1 MGVAHRFSNAP
12 GIICWVLLYSP
23 DRGGVFASPTPQT
36 AELVAELFA
45 TERDR
50 FPPFQLQFIGAFEGV
65 FVFVQPGGLVGG
77 GHFQSAIIYILI
89 DWCIRYRNFQP
100 SPYAVIAS
108 GRSMRVADSVD
119 RIISI
124 ISLSLCRSDPVTS
137 STTPSQYASSG
148 VSL

>member
-1 MGVAHRFSNAP
+1 MLRVSSVGS
-12 GIICWVLLYSP
+12 CWCSA

-65 FVFVQPGGLVGG
+65 FVFGQPGRVVEVG
-77 GHFQSAIIYILI
+77 HIQRAIIYILI
-89 DWCIRYRNFQP
+89 DWSIRCRNFQP
-100 SPYAVIAS
+100 SPDAVIAS

>member
-1 MGVAHRFSNAP
+1 MGVAHRFSNSP

-45 TERDR
+45 AERDR

-65 FVFVQPGGLVGG
+65 FVFGQPGWVVEVG
-77 GHFQSAIIYILI
+77 HIQRAIIHILI
-89 DWCIRYRNFQP
+89 DWYFRCRNFQP

-108 GRSMRVADSVD
+108 GRSIAHEGAGRRRVNDQ
-119 RIISI
+119 
-124 ISLSLCRSDPVTS
+124 SDPLPNRRDVGYCNFNNGFRW
-137 STTPSQYASSG
+137 PS
-148 VSL
+148 